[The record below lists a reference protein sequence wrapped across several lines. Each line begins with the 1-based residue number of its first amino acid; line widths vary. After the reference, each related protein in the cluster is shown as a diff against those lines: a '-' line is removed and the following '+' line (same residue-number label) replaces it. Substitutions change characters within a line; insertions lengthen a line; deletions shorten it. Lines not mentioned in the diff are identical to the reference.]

1 MPTNTKHLLSSYDP
15 LKFII
20 AFLVL
25 VYINEMVVVRDRN
38 GLNLLTNAS
47 ILLKF
52 WDEAF
57 RTSVYLINRLPTVNL
72 QCLTPVEALFK
83 VPPQYKFLKVFGCS
97 CFLIFKTSII
107 TNFNLDPLSTPSL
120 VITLIIRVTSA

>member
-1 MPTNTKHLLSSYDP
+1 M
-15 LKFII
+15 
-20 AFLVL
+20 
-25 VYINEMVVVRDRN
+25 

-83 VPPQYKFLKVFGCS
+83 VPLQYKFLKVFGCS

-107 TNFNLDPLSTPSL
+107 TNFNLDPLSTSSL